1 MIPVMEPGRG
11 PDRRTGKKLYWREV
25 RLCSARAEGKVQ
37 PVYGATL
44 GNAETASWLW
54 QQTAQ
59 AGGFG
64 PKTSV
69 HGVGDGA
76 CWIVD
81 KFEENFGEQGAYL
94 IDFYHVSQYLAAAAA
109 SISRNGK
116 EKQWLRRQQ
125 GRLLNNQVAKV
136 LRALIPH
143 QEDASVEE
151 APVPCRL
158 WLLAGEA
165 QSSGLCRN
173 PAPRIAHRFGGNR
186 KRTPP
191 CRPATT
197 QAFGLLVEGIQCSF
211 HAQPA
216 PRPRQPPMDLL
227 LVFHPQL
234 TIS

>member
-1 MIPVMEPGRG
+1 MDGSMIPVMEPGRG

-94 IDFYHVSQYLAAAAA
+94 IDFYHYA
-109 SISRNGK
+109 GT
-116 EKQWLRRQQ
+116 RRRGLPIGSGEIESGHRHVVQQ
-125 GRLLNNQVAKV
+125 
-136 LRALIPH
+136 
-143 QEDASVEE
+143 
-151 APVPCRL
+151 
-158 WLLAGEA
+158 
-165 QSSGLCRN
+165 
-173 PAPRIAHRFGGNR
+173 
-186 KRTPP
+186 
-191 CRPATT
+191 
-197 QAFGLLVEGIQCSF
+197 
-211 HAQPA
+211 
-216 PRPRQPPMDLL
+216 
-227 LVFHPQL
+227 
-234 TIS
+234 